1 MWVSEWVSEWVSGE
15 GGRGGNGIVEGWD
28 EGGLPD
34 DSHGLGDQEVAAG
47 GRHLLWSIF
56 RCW

>member
-1 MWVSEWVSEWVSGE
+1 MSGE